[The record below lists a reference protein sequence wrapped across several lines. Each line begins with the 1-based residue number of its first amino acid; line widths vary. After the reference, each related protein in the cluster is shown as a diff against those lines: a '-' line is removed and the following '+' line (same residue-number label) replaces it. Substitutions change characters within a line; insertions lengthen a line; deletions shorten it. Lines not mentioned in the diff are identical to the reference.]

1 MQRTLFTLEWEWHPL
16 ELRTLTDL
24 ETSGSSPTNLQSQP
38 RSACAA
44 SSVPASTSEAASPS
58 QRSRTGAAPA
68 LQPRTPTINAEDR
81 RLEVKTRSCQRLA
94 RDSIAVVIW
103 YDCERAGSSAPPECY
118 PSPTVS
124 VVMTRKESQDVE
136 NVFRRNGRNG
146 EKHKDCQFGSKSASA
161 C

>member
-1 MQRTLFTLEWEWHPL
+1 VQRTLSALEWEWHPL

-44 SSVPASTSEAASPS
+44 SSVPASTLEGASPS
-58 QRSRTGAAPA
+58 HRSRTGAAPA
-68 LQPRTPTINAEDR
+68 LQPRTSTINAENR
-81 RLEVKTRSCQRLA
+81 RLKVRTRSCQRSA

-118 PSPTVS
+118 PSPTVN

-136 NVFRRNGRNG
+136 NGNGRNG
-146 EKHKDCQFGSKSASA
+146 EKHKDCQFGNKSASA